1 MANTLSDV
9 QNTNLVISSKQQQQ
23 GIRHDVHEGL
33 RNDSNAKTKVSYRGW
48 DIGKDFSDI
57 KLKVT
62 LNDLLRTAINS
73 KNRGKL

>member
-23 GIRHDVHEGL
+23 GIMHDVHEGL

-48 DIGKDFSDI
+48 DIQLNKKTLGKIF
-57 KLKVT
+57 LT
-62 LNDLLRTAINS
+62 
-73 KNRGKL
+73 